1 MLLRVEQLT
10 KSFQLGGIE
19 QQVLFDVN
27 LTIDEGEFVAI
38 TGPSGG
44 GKSTLL
50 TILGLLDTPSSGHY
64 QLAGEPTVYFDDEL
78 AAAIRNQYF
87 GYVFQSYNLI
97 PQLTVW
103 ENVSLPL
110 TYHAKLKKQERIEKA
125 RDYLRQV
132 DLEEKYNHYP
142 HQLSGGQQ
150 QRVAI
155 ARALIT
161 QPKIIFADEPT
172 GNLDSVNSENIM
184 GIFKTLNE
192 QGQTIVMVTHN
203 PAELK
208 YASRV
213 IQVIDGRVS
222 SC

>member
-1 MLLRVEQLT
+1 MLLCVENLT
-10 KSFQLGGIE
+10 KVFKLSGIP

-27 LTIDEGEFVAI
+27 LTIYEGEFIAI

-50 TILGLLDTPSSGHY
+50 TILGLLDRPSEGHY
-64 QLAGEPTVYFDDEL
+64 QLAGEVTTHFNDEL

-87 GYVFQSYNLI
+87 GYVFQNYNLI
-97 PQLTVW
+97 PQLSIW

-110 TYHAKLKKQERIEKA
+110 TYQSKFKKTQRIEQAKA
-125 RDYLRQV
+125 YLQQV
-132 DLEEKYNHYP
+132 GLAEKYLHYP
-142 HQLSGGQQ
+142 NQLSGGQQ

-172 GNLDSVNSENIM
+172 GNLDSLNSENIM
-184 GIFKTLNE
+184 NIFKSLNE
-192 QGQTIVMVTHN
+192 KGQTIVMVTHN
-203 PAELK
+203 QQELE

-213 IQVIDGRVS
+213 IHVIDGRVT
-222 SC
+222 

>member
-1 MLLRVEQLT
+1 MLLRIEKLN
-10 KSFQLGGIE
+10 KSFKSGGLA
-19 QQVLFDVN
+19 QQVLFDID
-27 LTIDEGEFVAI
+27 LTIGEGEFVAI

-50 TILGLLDTPSSGHY
+50 TILGLLETPSSGHY
-64 QLAGEPTVYFDDEL
+64 QLAGEVTSFFDDEL

-87 GYVFQSYNLI
+87 GYVFQNYNLI
-97 PQLTVW
+97 PQLNIW

-110 TYHAKLKKQERIEKA
+110 TYHAKLKKSERIEKA
-125 RDYLRQV
+125 KSYLSQV
-132 DLEEKYNHYP
+132 DLADKYAHFPN
-142 HQLSGGQQ
+142 QLSGGQQ

-155 ARALIT
+155 ARALVN

-184 GIFKTLNE
+184 NIFKSLNE

-203 PAELK
+203 PQELK

-222 SC
+222 

>member
-1 MLLRVEQLT
+1 MLLRIEKLN
-10 KSFQLGGIE
+10 KSFKSGGLA
-19 QQVLFDVN
+19 QQVLFDID
-27 LTIDEGEFVAI
+27 LTIGEGEFVAI

-50 TILGLLDTPSSGHY
+50 TILGLLETPSSGHY
-64 QLAGEPTVYFDDEL
+64 QLDGEVTSFFDDEL

-87 GYVFQSYNLI
+87 GYVFQNYNLI
-97 PQLTVW
+97 PQLNIW

-110 TYHAKLKKQERIEKA
+110 TYHAKLKKSERIEKA
-125 RDYLRQV
+125 KSYLSQV
-132 DLEEKYNHYP
+132 DLADKYAHFPN
-142 HQLSGGQQ
+142 QLSGGQQ

-155 ARALIT
+155 ARALVN

-184 GIFKTLNE
+184 NIFKSLNE

-203 PAELK
+203 PQELK

-222 SC
+222 

>member
-1 MLLRVEQLT
+1 MLLRIEKLN
-10 KSFQLGGIE
+10 KSFKLGGRT
-19 QQVLFDVN
+19 QQVLFDVD
-27 LTIDEGEFVAI
+27 LTIAEGEFLAI

-50 TILGLLDTPSSGHY
+50 TILGLLDRPSSGHY
-64 QLAGEPTVYFDDEL
+64 QLAGEVTTDFDDEL

-97 PQLTVW
+97 PQLNVW

-110 TYHAKLKKQERIEKA
+110 TYHARLKSAERIEKA
-125 RDYLRQV
+125 KEYLQQV
-132 DLEEKYNHYP
+132 DLADKYKHYP

-155 ARALIT
+155 ARALVT

-172 GNLDSVNSENIM
+172 GNLDSVNGENIM
-184 GIFKTLNE
+184 RIFKVLNE

-203 PAELK
+203 PQELK

-222 SC
+222 